1 LRYYS
6 KKKKNSKVKIKKILL
21 FLITIIVVVSLVHA
35 VDLFKNRNKIF
46 PGVSAFNVELGGF
59 KKEEA
64 QDIFQPIASKIV
76 DSPRIL
82 VFEDKELKFLP
93 HKELDA
99 FIDLNRAVEETYSIA
114 RTGNIFNRIKDRI
127 VVWRKGF
134 EAPFR
139 VEYNAQKFDDFQNEI
154 SSLINRSPG
163 DAYIE
168 GNKIIESRTGVKLDL
183 ERFKEEIIKTLKCID
198 EEKYIINI
206 PVIIVDP
213 KIITKNILTELTINR
228 ELGTYSTSLENKEE
242 NTIYNIKLSSE
253 VINGILVKPQEI
265 FSFNEYVGP
274 AEKADGYKES
284 TIIANGV
291 FVNGYG
297 GGICQVSSTL
307 YNAVLLANLPI
318 VERYNHSVYG
328 EATKYV
334 PLGQDAAIFYGFKN
348 LRFENN
354 SDHAIVIFSKVF
366 RDTLQVNI
374 FGGDED
380 KVEVEIIS
388 KDKKV
393 IDYQII
399 REKDSKLEAG
409 QEIVVQEGVPG
420 YQIKTYRIVRKDGE
434 EKIVF
439 LAEDTYKSVPMIIVS
454 IAVYELLPRNQQGE
468 KDNRN

>member
-6 KKKKNSKVKIKKILL
+6 KKNNKGKIRKILL
-21 FLITIIVVVSLVHA
+21 YLIIIVVAVSLVDA
-35 VDLFKNRNKIF
+35 VDIYRNRGKVL
-46 PGVSAFNVELGGF
+46 PGVSAFGVELEGLT
-59 KKEEA
+59 KEEA
-64 QDIFQPIASKIV
+64 REILQPIAAKII

-82 VFEDKELKFLP
+82 VFEDKEFKFIP

-99 FIDLNRAVEETYSIA
+99 FIDLNRVVENTYAIA
-114 RTGNIFNRIKDRI
+114 RTGNIFKRIKDRI
-127 VVWRKGF
+127 VVWRKGY
-134 EAPFR
+134 EVPFR
-139 VEYNAQKFDDFQNEI
+139 AEFNLQKFEDFQNRI
-154 SSLINRSPG
+154 SSRINRSPG
-163 DAYIE
+163 DAYLE
-168 GNKIIESRTGVKLDL
+168 GNRLIESRIGVKLDL
-183 ERFKEEIIKTLKCID
+183 EKFREEIAESLKSLD
-198 EEKYIINI
+198 EKKYVLNI
-206 PVIIVDP
+206 PVITVEP
-213 KIITKNILTELTINR
+213 KITTQNILTELAING
-228 ELGTYSTSLENKEE
+228 ELGRYSTSLENKEE
-242 NTIYNIKLSSE
+242 NTIYNIRLASE

-265 FSFNEYVGP
+265 FSFNKYVGP
-274 AEKADGYKES
+274 AEKADGYKEG

-334 PLGQDAAIFYGFKN
+334 PLGQDAAIFYGFKD
-348 LRFENN
+348 LKFKNN
-354 SDHAIVIFSKVF
+354 SDHVIVIFSKVF
-366 RDTLQVNI
+366 RDTIQVSI
-374 FGGDED
+374 FGGNED

-409 QEIVVQEGVPG
+409 QERVVQEGVPG

-434 EKIVF
+434 EKIEF
-439 LAEDTYKSVPMIIVS
+439 LAEDTYKSVPMIVK
-454 IAVYELLPRNQQGE
+454 EN
-468 KDNRN
+468 

>member
-1 LRYYS
+1 MRYYS

-213 KIITKNILTELTINR
+213 KIITQNILTELTINR

-439 LAEDTYKSVPMIIVS
+439 LAEDTYKSVPMIIR
-454 IAVYELLPRNQQGE
+454 EN
-468 KDNRN
+468 